1 MGGTP
6 AWVLG
11 EVLTAIRLKNLAFY
25 KIYHE
30 VSDLDWPC
38 WAT

>member
-11 EVLTAIRLKNLAFY
+11 EVLTAIHRKNLPCY
-25 KIYHE
+25 KIYRK
-30 VSDLDWPC
+30 VSDSDWSC
-38 WAT
+38 